1 MRATIA
7 LRGRVTSMPNA
18 ISPGCP
24 AFIISFNPRD
34 LERPVRRAYTKESL
48 PMSRLKIPSREQSP
62 VASKPLLEVVEKQLG
77 VVPNLFRL
85 LGLSPAA
92 LEAYVSSNSALGKT
106 LDVKTRERI
115 ALAIAQFNSC
125 DYCLSAHTYLG
136 LNLAKLDDAEVRRN
150 RQGHS
155 DDVKADAAVVFARRV
170 AESRGR
176 VSDAELA
183 AVKAA
188 GYSEAHVIEIVAN
201 VAINVLTNF
210 VNNVAC
216 TDIDFP
222 AVHAEVA

>member
-1 MRATIA
+1 
-7 LRGRVTSMPNA
+7 
-18 ISPGCP
+18 
-24 AFIISFNPRD
+24 
-34 LERPVRRAYTKESL
+34 
-48 PMSRLKIPSREQSP
+48 MSRLNVPSREQSP
-62 VASKPLLEVVEKQLG
+62 VASKPLLAAVERQLG

-85 LGLSPAA
+85 LGLSPAVP
-92 LEAYVSSNSALGKT
+92 EAYVSFNDALGRT

-115 ALAIAQFNSC
+115 ALAIAQLNSC
-125 DYCLSAHTYLG
+125 EYCLSAHTYLG
-136 LNLAKLDDAEVRRN
+136 LNLAKLDETEVRRN

-176 VSDAELA
+176 VSDSELA

-188 GYSEAHVIEIVAN
+188 GYSEAQVIDIVAN

-210 VNNVAC
+210 VNNVAR

>member
-1 MRATIA
+1 
-7 LRGRVTSMPNA
+7 
-18 ISPGCP
+18 
-24 AFIISFNPRD
+24 
-34 LERPVRRAYTKESL
+34 
-48 PMSRLKIPSREQSP
+48 MSRFTVPSREQSP
-62 VASKPLLEVVEKQLG
+62 VASQPLLEAVERQLG

-92 LEAYVSSNSALGKT
+92 LEAYVSFNGALGRT

-136 LNLAKLDDAEVRRN
+136 LNLAKLDETEVLRN

-155 DDVKADAAVVFARRV
+155 GDAKADAAVVFARRV

-176 VSDAELA
+176 VSDADLA

-188 GYSEAHVIEIVAN
+188 GYSEAQLIEIVAN

-210 VNNVAC
+210 VNNVAR

>member
-1 MRATIA
+1 
-7 LRGRVTSMPNA
+7 
-18 ISPGCP
+18 
-24 AFIISFNPRD
+24 
-34 LERPVRRAYTKESL
+34 
-48 PMSRLKIPSREQSP
+48 MSRLNVPSCEQSP
-62 VASKPLLEVVEKQLG
+62 AASKPLLEAVEKQLG

-92 LEAYVSSNSALGKT
+92 LEAYVSFNGALGKT
-106 LDVKTRERI
+106 LDAKTRERI
-115 ALAIAQFNSC
+115 ALAIAQLNGC
-125 DYCLSAHTYLG
+125 DHCLSAHTYLG
-136 LNLAKLDDAEVRRN
+136 LNLAKLDETELRRN

-155 DDVKADAAVVFARRV
+155 GDTRADAAVVFARRV

-188 GYSEAHVIEIVAN
+188 GYSEAQVIEIVAN

-210 VNNVAC
+210 VNNVAR

>member
-1 MRATIA
+1 M
-7 LRGRVTSMPNA
+7 L
-18 ISPGCP
+18 
-24 AFIISFNPRD
+24 
-34 LERPVRRAYTKESL
+34 
-48 PMSRLKIPSREQSP
+48 RLKVPSREQSP
-62 VASKPLLEVVEKQLG
+62 VASKPLLEAVEKQLG

-92 LEAYVSSNSALGKT
+92 LEAYVSFNRALGST

-115 ALAIAQFNSC
+115 ALAIAQLNSC

-136 LNLAKLDDAEVRRN
+136 LNVAKLDETEVRRN

-155 DDVKADAAVVFARRV
+155 GDVKADAAVVFARRV
-170 AESRGR
+170 AESRGC

-188 GYSEAHVIEIVAN
+188 GYSEAQVIEIVAN
-201 VAINVLTNF
+201 VAR
-210 VNNVAC
+210 

-222 AVHAEVA
+222 AVHADVA